1 MEVGTYQMRINN
13 KTENVSTA
21 FVPNQTDNF
30 IIRNLL
36 PYEGTPMAITKFKEC
51 CNELSDYA
59 YWFMLSTLWVSYSG
73 FSDLEL
79 WKELFSSNRP
89 NKSISLMKPDELSAL
104 KKLPNKITVYRA
116 HRQKETDWIA
126 YTLDKNIA
134 DRFARERGTSEI
146 TAYKVKK
153 IDILAYFT
161 RRGEQE
167 IIVIN
172 KSKVKKFEEGQND
185 QKTNITDQ

>member
-1 MEVGTYQMRINN
+1 MEIGTHQMKVNN
-13 KTENVSTA
+13 KRENVSTA
-21 FVPNQTDNF
+21 FVPNQIDNF

-89 NKSISLMKPDELSAL
+89 NKSISLMKPDELAAL
-104 KKLPNKITVYRA
+104 KK
-116 HRQKETDWIA
+116 IA
-126 YTLDKNIA
+126 
-134 DRFARERGTSEI
+134 
-146 TAYKVKK
+146 
-153 IDILAYFT
+153 
-161 RRGEQE
+161 
-167 IIVIN
+167 
-172 KSKVKKFEEGQND
+172 
-185 QKTNITDQ
+185 

>member
-1 MEVGTYQMRINN
+1 MR
-13 KTENVSTA
+13 EHLW
-21 FVPNQTDNF
+21 Q
-30 IIRNLL
+30 LL
-36 PYEGTPMAITKFKEC
+36 SLKSVA
-51 CNELSDYA
+51 NELSDYA

-153 IDILAYFT
+153 
-161 RRGEQE
+161 
-167 IIVIN
+167 
-172 KSKVKKFEEGQND
+172 
-185 QKTNITDQ
+185 

>member
-36 PYEGTPMAITKFKEC
+36 PYEGTPMAITKFKEY

-104 KKLPNKITVYRA
+104 RKLPNKIIVYRA

-185 QKTNITDQ
+185 QKTNITGQ

>member
-89 NKSISLMKPDELSAL
+89 NKSISLMKPGELAAL
-104 KKLPNKITVYRA
+104 KKLPNKIIVYRA

-134 DRFARERGTSEI
+134 DRFARERGTSEV

-153 IDILAYFT
+153 TDVLAYFT
-161 RRGEQE
+161 RRGEEE

-172 KSKVKKFEEGQND
+172 KSKVKKLR
-185 QKTNITDQ
+185 KVRMTDKLIS

>member
-1 MEVGTYQMRINN
+1 MEVGTYQMKVNN

-21 FVPNQTDNF
+21 FVPNQMDNF

-36 PYEGTPMAITKFKEC
+36 PYEGTPIAITKFKEC

-172 KSKVKKFEEGQND
+172 KSKVKKIEEGQD
-185 QKTNITDQ
+185 DPKTNITGQ

>member
-36 PYEGTPMAITKFKEC
+36 AYEGTPMAITKFKEC

-185 QKTNITDQ
+185 QKTNITGQ

>member
-36 PYEGTPMAITKFKEC
+36 PYEGTPMAITKFKAC

-134 DRFARERGTSEI
+134 DCFARKRGTSEI

-172 KSKVKKFEEGQND
+172 KSKVKKIGEGQND

>member
-172 KSKVKKFEEGQND
+172 KSKVKKFEEGNQ
-185 QKTNITDQ
+185 